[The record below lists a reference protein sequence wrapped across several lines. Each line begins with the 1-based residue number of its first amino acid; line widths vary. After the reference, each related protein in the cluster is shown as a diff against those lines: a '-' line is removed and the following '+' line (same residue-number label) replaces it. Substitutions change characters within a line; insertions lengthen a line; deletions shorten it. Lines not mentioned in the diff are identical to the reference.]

1 MWLKP
6 KLKRR
11 AEVGATGLGP
21 KPWAPMIESVD
32 LPRSAFV
39 DQLREYPTYSSSHR
53 ACVCSKK
60 NSSACVSV
68 CVDNK
73 IIICL
78 YDERVAVVEL
88 NLMFD

>member
-1 MWLKP
+1 
-6 KLKRR
+6 
-11 AEVGATGLGP
+11 
-21 KPWAPMIESVD
+21 MIESVD

-39 DQLREYPTYSSSHR
+39 DQLREYLHTHR
-53 ACVCSKK
+53 VIVHVFAQKK
-60 NSSACVSV
+60 THRACVSV